1 MEESE
6 KEEFELNENRLS
18 KEDYSLDFLSFS
30 NILSAIF
37 VPIRIL
43 LNLISFRDSIITYFK
58 RKQTIQKNLNQ
69 FNKKINDEKKLF
81 NYYFYEPLGK
91 IEEDSTKKIE
101 WYINQENLKIK

>member
-30 NILSAIF
+30 NIISAIF

-43 LNLISFRDSIITYFK
+43 LNLISLIQLLLILKENKLFK
-58 RKQTIQKNLNQ
+58 KNLNK
-69 FNKKINDEKKLF
+69 FNKKINDEKKYLIIIF
-81 NYYFYEPLGK
+81 MNY
-91 IEEDSTKKIE
+91 
-101 WYINQENLKIK
+101 

>member
-58 RKQTIQKNLNQ
+58 RKQTVQ
-69 FNKKINDEKKLF
+69 KKL
-81 NYYFYEPLGK
+81 NK
-91 IEEDSTKKIE
+91 
-101 WYINQENLKIK
+101 